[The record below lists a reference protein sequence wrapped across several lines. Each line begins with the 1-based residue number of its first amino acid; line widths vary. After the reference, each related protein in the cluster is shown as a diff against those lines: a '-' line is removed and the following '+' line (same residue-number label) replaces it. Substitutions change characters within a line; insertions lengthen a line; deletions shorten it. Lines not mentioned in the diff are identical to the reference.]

1 MGSRPLNAVHLH
13 GIMGCVISQDAL
25 CTPVSA
31 LCFKLHAGVQI
42 KGSRERAVA
51 ARLSSG
57 LLQHL
62 ESISRP

>member
-1 MGSRPLNAVHLH
+1 METRPLNTMHLH
-13 GIMGCVISQDAL
+13 GIMGRVISPDAL

-42 KGSRERAVA
+42 KGSRERA
-51 ARLSSG
+51 ARLSIG

-62 ESISRP
+62 LVSVSRP